1 MQSVE
6 TDKFRVTNFLFI
18 GILVCVPL
26 LALYHFGF
34 FPQTAVWLGARLPR
48 LLVLPE
54 DGVEPCRILQY
65 SYYTG
70 AAFISAWLG
79 LSLRAIWQKLAFL
92 LGFSYL
98 TLGLTV
104 ALAWTG
110 ILFEPFSGIGAAWL
124 ACLGALVVADLGHSV
139 ARDETASASNASP
152 TASVED
158 KTSPSAASA
167 ETALSVIPST
177 DSKAHPEA
185 LKPEKSETTTSEEVL
200 SSPPTPTAKNS
211 TGSLAAPAVTPKL
224 GHKGKPGQG
233 TKKLR

>member
-34 FPQTAVWLGARLPR
+34 FPRLASWLGTRLPR

-70 AAFISAWLG
+70 AAFFSAWLG
-79 LSLRAIWQKLAFL
+79 LSLRAFWQKLAFL
-92 LGFSYL
+92 LGFSYI

-104 ALAWTG
+104 ALAWSG
-110 ILFEPFSGIGAAWL
+110 ILFEPFSGIGAAWV
-124 ACLGALVVADLGHSV
+124 ACLGALVVTDLGHSSHSEV
-139 ARDETASASNASP
+139 AELVLKNKSLGQSETKTAPVTDSNIPADS
-152 TASVED
+152 T
-158 KTSPSAASA
+158 PSAESKPATETPAVA
-167 ETALSVIPST
+167 EEPAAT
-177 DSKAHPEA
+177 
-185 LKPEKSETTTSEEVL
+185 
-200 SSPPTPTAKNS
+200 
-211 TGSLAAPAVTPKL
+211 AAPASAPAPAIVSK
-224 GHKGKPGQG
+224 HSKGKPGQG
-233 TKKLR
+233 SKKGR